1 MCMGDARGIKGKQKG
16 KDDWRNTDGNKKE
29 VMKKRREDRRQ
40 QGRNNSG
47 STC

>member
-1 MCMGDARGIKGKQKG
+1 MGDARGIEGKQKE
-16 KDDWRNTDGNKKE
+16 KDDWRNADGNKKE

-40 QGRNNSG
+40 QGRNNSW